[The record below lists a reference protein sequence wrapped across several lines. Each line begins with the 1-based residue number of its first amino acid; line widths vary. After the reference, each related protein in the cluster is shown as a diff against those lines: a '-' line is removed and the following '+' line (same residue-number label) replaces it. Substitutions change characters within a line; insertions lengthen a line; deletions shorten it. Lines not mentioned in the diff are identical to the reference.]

1 LCFKK
6 APADLALRP
15 DIRVDILVTKC
26 GTTQQLLDW
35 PNKDKR
41 NVHNDE
47 YSSDEFRALAYGVES
62 VCSILTVDRGNHSIV
77 ASNSDHIMRCVLE
90 VYVDGTHSN
99 QNIIEYFGA
108 LSETEIDLGLA
119 SLNVAATQSKDL
131 ILGNDLSILEE
142 HY

>member
-1 LCFKK
+1 
-6 APADLALRP
+6 
-15 DIRVDILVTKC
+15 
-26 GTTQQLLDW
+26 
-35 PNKDKR
+35 
-41 NVHNDE
+41 
-47 YSSDEFRALAYGVES
+47 
-62 VCSILTVDRGNHSIV
+62 
-77 ASNSDHIMRCVLE
+77 